1 MTTVRAVMSGDK
13 VKYTLE
19 HQQTQNPHLV
29 RVDWLRFTLPV
40 EACFPQNKA
49 DLSWVPGYVAR
60 DVDDAVAYS
69 GLMPAQL
76 AVEILRADGSFCYLT
91 PKSLAWQGL
100 VELHSVLPDLVP
112 LSVSAEESGMDFYAA
127 RCPVMIDGAV
137 AGYVLAGGRSAQQAN
152 TVHFNLFGGA
162 CMHLTPERLAALADM
177 IEEKGGWITRCD
189 LALDVWQGLDVATVQ
204 AAWADG
210 LFDVRGKR
218 PSQREIG
225 GWSSG
230 HSRTFEVGSRG
241 TGKLLRAYE
250 KGDQLFGPE
259 ADDPWVRL
267 EVEFRSSHRIL
278 DIDLLRKP
286 ANYFVGA
293 YPWLAEFVRAYEL
306 DLCPVSIPT
315 LSETMDKTCDAATER
330 AIKWLANTAGP
341 TLKAVWDMGG
351 DVIADL
357 LDQQQHRQPR
367 RLRGFSHQQLT
378 RAFERF
384 TCETHGLA
392 LVKKVISRRL
402 VISKLAAFVPQT
414 SAPSF
419 AGAY

>member
-1 MTTVRAVMSGDK
+1 MSGDK

-40 EACFPQNKA
+40 ESCFPQDKA
-49 DLSWVPGYVAR
+49 DLSWVPAYVER
-60 DVDDAVAYS
+60 DQECAVAYN

-100 VELHSVLPDLVP
+100 VELHSVLPDVVP

-127 RCPVMIDGAV
+127 RCPIMIDGAV
-137 AGYVLAGGRSAQQAN
+137 AGYVLAGGRSPQQAN
-152 TVHFNLFGGA
+152 TVHFNLFGAA

-177 IEEKGGWITRCD
+177 IEGKGGWITRCD
-189 LALDVWQGLDVATVQ
+189 LALDVWEGLDVTTVQ

-218 PSQREIG
+218 PSQREMG
-225 GWSSG
+225 AWSSG
-230 HSRTFEVGSRG
+230 HSRTFEVGSRA

-259 ADDPWVRL
+259 ANDPWVRL
-267 EVEFRSSHRIL
+267 EVEFRASHRIL
-278 DIDLLRKP
+278 DIDLLRRP
-286 ANYFVGA
+286 AEFFVGA
-293 YPWLAEFVRAYEL
+293 YPWLAEYVRAFEL
-306 DLCPVSIPT
+306 ELCPAVIPT
-315 LSETMDKTCDAATER
+315 ISEVMDKTADAAVER
-330 AIKWLANTAGP
+330 LVKWAVNTAGP
-341 TLKAVWDMGG
+341 SFKAIWDMGG
-351 DVIADL
+351 DLVAELISE
-357 LDQQQHRQPR
+357 QQHREPK
-367 RLRGFSHQQLT
+367 RLRGFSRDQLL
-378 RAFERF
+378 RSFDRF
-384 TCETHGLA
+384 AGETVGPA
-392 LVKKVISRRL
+392 LIKKVISRRL
-402 VISKLAAFVPQT
+402 VISKLAAFMPQM

-419 AGAY
+419 VGAF